1 MMHIC
6 IIIHANDALPYFILS
21 SCMYILSIQVMY
33 NADHN
38 VIPQKHYCMA
48 AQCMYNKIIIVIIII
63 IIIIETSAMMEAH
76 SGSK

>member
-1 MMHIC
+1 MHIC
-6 IIIHANDALPYFILS
+6 IIIHANDALPYF
-21 SCMYILSIQVMY
+21 ILSIQVMY